1 MGFTGDMFSFFD
13 NTIAMGASIKTVATL
28 SIKAEIKPAKR
39 DRHTIIHFT
48 SGTLFIILS
57 AMRCGILDSVKRATK
72 PIVPAIIKIT
82 FQSMAKKTS
91 LKGSI
96 PKSTK
101 IRADE
106 QATMGLWF
114 VRVIIKIY
122 VSPNKTAA
130 KMRGSVTMVIS

>member
-48 SGTLFIILS
+48 FGTSLMILS

-106 QATMGLWF
+106 QATIGLWF
-114 VRVIIKIY
+114 VKVIIK
-122 VSPNKTAA
+122 T
-130 KMRGSVTMVIS
+130 